1 MSGTGAHLSRRSFL
15 VAGGI
20 GMAAVALS
28 PSVAHAAAVALP
40 APSGTTGDEL
50 RATCFSSDWGTRY
63 DVPFPA
69 TVSLTSPPEVGD
81 VVIEYRWDPRLFAV
95 DIAGFVMRDA
105 QFEAATVTDSA
116 EGYLAVT
123 APVGTTAVYV
133 QPRRV
138 VLYPAENVGD
148 PIDTS
153 VVLRGSG
160 GVTAL
165 DASASQSGAAP
176 WGIELLAEWA
186 ASAGYS
192 YPSYV
197 DVVSVG
203 PNPVPVGVT
212 VIARVYQA
220 VESLVPDADS
230 DQVEAS
236 GVAQPTQSVD
246 YSFSVVQEI
255 AAGGTAR
262 FALTPPDGEINTSR
276 TTLTQLGQVFATVPN
291 AMRADARATGKYSIA
306 PVTPSG
312 TELTDFSVPRKA

>member
-1 MSGTGAHLSRRSFL
+1 MSGIGAHLSRRSFL

-20 GMAAVALS
+20 GMAAIGLN
-28 PSVAHAAAVALP
+28 PSAAQAATVALP
-40 APSGTTGDEL
+40 APSGTAGDEL

-69 TVSLTSPPEVGD
+69 TVELTSSPEVGN
-81 VVIEYRWDPRLFAV
+81 VVVEYRWDPRLFAV
-95 DIAGFVMRDA
+95 DVAGFVMRNA
-105 QFEAATVTDSA
+105 QFEAATVIDSA
-116 EGYLAVT
+116 EGYLAVA

-133 QPRRV
+133 QPRRID
-138 VLYPAENVGD
+138 LYPNENVRD

-160 GVTAL
+160 GSTAL
-165 DASASQSGAAP
+165 DAASSQFGAAP
-176 WGIELLAEWA
+176 WGVELLAEWA

-192 YPSYV
+192 YASFV

-203 PNPVPVGVT
+203 PNPVPVGVIVT
-212 VIARVYQA
+212 ARVYQA
-220 VESLVPDADS
+220 VESLVADADS

-236 GVAQPTQSVD
+236 GVAQPTRSVD
-246 YSFSVVQEI
+246 YSFSVVEEI
-255 AAGGTAR
+255 AAGDVAR
-262 FALTPPDGEINTSR
+262 FALTPTDGEISTSR
-276 TTLTQLGQVFATVPN
+276 TTLAQLGQVFVTVPD
-291 AMRADARATGKYSIA
+291 AVRADARATGKYSIA